1 MQGKLSN
8 FVEIKL
14 LKFGDFNGIL
24 AKNMIKYD
32 KYKLIEGDKLKVKFF
47 DKNLIKKYINM
58 LSIINLFFTSVLIFW
73 DIPQE
78 YKLISFIVFI
88 AINVSIYIF
97 LFVRAN
103 KIINVKL
110 DIDGSIVEIKEGDIF
125 KEEGLKVI
133 NFNEYFDTK
142 VDNKIIA
149 ENTLNGQFIKK
160 YVENIEE
167 LDNLIDQKLEKIDCN
182 TNRKDGKKKR
192 YALGEIVEYK
202 DFLITSLSKFDDQNR
217 ANLTLKEYI
226 GFLMNFWNSLDVI
239 YANRN
244 VSITIFGSG
253 ITRFKEITY
262 ISDQEL
268 LEIII
273 WSFKISKVKFK
284 YPTKIS
290 IIIPKEKINKIN
302 LYKIKGEF

>member
-1 MQGKLSN
+1 MSN

>member
-1 MQGKLSN
+1 MSN

-24 AKNMIKYD
+24 AENMIKYD

-167 LDNLIDQKLEKIDCN
+167 LDNLIDQKLEKLDYN

-202 DFLITSLSKFDDQNR
+202 DFLITSLSKFYDQNR

>member
-1 MQGKLSN
+1 LSN

-110 DIDGSIVEIKEGDIF
+110 DIDGSIVEIKEGNIF
-125 KEEGLKVI
+125 KEEDLKVI

-167 LDNLIDQKLEKIDCN
+167 LDNLIDQKLEKLDYN

>member
-1 MQGKLSN
+1 MSN

-58 LSIINLFFTSVLIFW
+58 LSIINLFFTSGLIFL

-78 YKLISFIVFI
+78 YKLISFVVFI

-160 YVENIEE
+160 YVENVEE
-167 LDNLIDQKLEKIDCN
+167 LDNLIDQKLEKLDYN

-202 DFLITSLSKFDDQNR
+202 DFLITSLGKFDDQNR

-302 LYKIKGEF
+302 LYKIKEEF

>member
-1 MQGKLSN
+1 MSN

-110 DIDGSIVEIKEGDIF
+110 DIDGSIVEIKEGNIF
-125 KEEGLKVI
+125 KEEDLKVI

-167 LDNLIDQKLEKIDCN
+167 LDNLIDQKLEKLDYN

-253 ITRFKEITY
+253 TTRFKEITY

>member
-1 MQGKLSN
+1 MSN

-58 LSIINLFFTSVLIFW
+58 LSIINLFFTSVLIFL

-167 LDNLIDQKLEKIDCN
+167 LDNLIDQKLEKLDYN

-302 LYKIKGEF
+302 LYKIKEEF

>member
-1 MQGKLSN
+1 MTNK
-8 FVEIKL
+8 E
-14 LKFGDFNGIL
+14 
-24 AKNMIKYD
+24 
-32 KYKLIEGDKLKVKFF
+32 DKLKVKFF
-47 DKNLIKKYINM
+47 DKNLMKKYINI
-58 LSIINLFFTSVLIFW
+58 LSIINLFFTLGLIFF
-73 DIPQE
+73 DIPQK
-78 YKLISFIVFI
+78 YKPISFVVFI
-88 AINVSIYIF
+88 VINISIYIF
-97 LFVRAN
+97 LLVRAN
-103 KIINVKL
+103 KMRNVKL
-110 DIDGSIVEIKEGDIF
+110 DIDGSTVEIKEGDIF
-125 KEEGLKVI
+125 KEKDLKVI

-160 YVENIEE
+160 YVENVEE
-167 LDNLIDQKLEKIDCN
+167 LDNLIDQKLEQIDYN

-202 DFLITSLSKFDDQNR
+202 DFLITALSKFDDQNR

-226 GFLMNFWNSLDVI
+226 SFLMNFWNSLDVI

-302 LYKIKGEF
+302 LYKIKEEF

>member
-1 MQGKLSN
+1 MSN

-110 DIDGSIVEIKEGDIF
+110 DIDGSIVEIKEGNIF
-125 KEEGLKVI
+125 KEEDLKVI

-167 LDNLIDQKLEKIDCN
+167 LDNLIDQKLEKLDYN

>member
-1 MQGKLSN
+1 MSN

-110 DIDGSIVEIKEGDIF
+110 DIDGSIVEIKGGNIF
-125 KEEGLKVI
+125 KEEDLKVI

-167 LDNLIDQKLEKIDCN
+167 LDNLIDQKLEKLDYN

>member
-1 MQGKLSN
+1 M
-8 FVEIKL
+8 
-14 LKFGDFNGIL
+14 
-24 AKNMIKYD
+24 
-32 KYKLIEGDKLKVKFF
+32 KVKFF

-167 LDNLIDQKLEKIDCN
+167 LDNLIDQKLEKLDYN

-302 LYKIKGEF
+302 LYKIKEEF

>member
-1 MQGKLSN
+1 MSN
-8 FVEIKL
+8 FIEIKL

-58 LSIINLFFTSVLIFW
+58 LSIINLFFTSGLIFW

-78 YKLISFIVFI
+78 YKLISFVVFI

-160 YVENIEE
+160 YVENVEE
-167 LDNLIDQKLEKIDCN
+167 LDNLIDQKLEKLDYN

>member
-1 MQGKLSN
+1 MSN

-110 DIDGSIVEIKEGDIF
+110 DIDGSIVEIKEGNIF

-167 LDNLIDQKLEKIDCN
+167 LDNLIDQKLEKLDYN

>member
-1 MQGKLSN
+1 MSN

-32 KYKLIEGDKLKVKFF
+32 KYKLIGVDKLKVKFF

-58 LSIINLFFTSVLIFW
+58 LSIINLFFTSGLIFW

-78 YKLISFIVFI
+78 YKLISFVVFI

-160 YVENIEE
+160 YVENVEE
-167 LDNLIDQKLEKIDCN
+167 LDNLIDQKLEKLDYN

-302 LYKIKGEF
+302 LYKIKEEF

>member
-1 MQGKLSN
+1 MSN

-24 AKNMIKYD
+24 AENMIKYD

-167 LDNLIDQKLEKIDCN
+167 LDNLIDQKLEKLDYN

>member
-1 MQGKLSN
+1 MSN

-58 LSIINLFFTSVLIFW
+58 LSIINLFFTSVLIFG

-167 LDNLIDQKLEKIDCN
+167 LDNLIDQKLEKLDYN

>member
-1 MQGKLSN
+1 MSN

-110 DIDGSIVEIKEGDIF
+110 DIDGSIVEIKEGNIF
-125 KEEGLKVI
+125 KEEDLKVI

-167 LDNLIDQKLEKIDCN
+167 LDNLIDQKLEKLDYN

-239 YANRN
+239 YTNRN

>member
-1 MQGKLSN
+1 MSN

-32 KYKLIEGDKLKVKFF
+32 KYKLIGVDKLKVKFF

-58 LSIINLFFTSVLIFW
+58 LSIINLFFTSGLIFW

-78 YKLISFIVFI
+78 YKLVSFVVFI

-97 LFVRAN
+97 LVVRAN

-160 YVENIEE
+160 YVENVEE
-167 LDNLIDQKLEKIDCN
+167 LDNLIDQKLEKLDYN

-302 LYKIKGEF
+302 LYKIKEEF

>member
-1 MQGKLSN
+1 MSN

-78 YKLISFIVFI
+78 YKLILFIVFI

>member
-1 MQGKLSN
+1 MSN

-14 LKFGDFNGIL
+14 LKLGDFNGIL

-32 KYKLIEGDKLKVKFF
+32 KYKLIGVDKLKVKFF

-58 LSIINLFFTSVLIFW
+58 LSIINLFFTSGLIFW

-78 YKLISFIVFI
+78 YKLISFVVFI

-125 KEEGLKVI
+125 KEEVLKVI

-160 YVENIEE
+160 YVENVEE
-167 LDNLIDQKLEKIDCN
+167 LDNLIDQKLEKLDYN

-302 LYKIKGEF
+302 LYKIKEEF

>member
-1 MQGKLSN
+1 MK
-8 FVEIKL
+8 IK
-14 LKFGDFNGIL
+14 F
-24 AKNMIKYD
+24 YD
-32 KYKLIEGDKLKVKFF
+32 INLVKG
-47 DKNLIKKYINM
+47 YINI
-58 LSIINLFFTSVLIFW
+58 LSVFNLFLSFILIFF

-78 YKLISFIVFI
+78 YKYVSFIAFI
-88 AINVSIYIF
+88 
-97 LFVRAN
+97 
-103 KIINVKL
+103 IINVIIYLAMLIRANTIKKIKL
-110 DIDGSIVEIKEGDIF
+110 DIDGSTVEIREGNIF
-125 KEEGLKVI
+125 EEKNLKVM

-149 ENTLNGQFIKK
+149 KNTLNGQFIKK

-167 LDNLIDQKLEKIDCN
+167 LDNLIETNLESIGYN
-182 TNRKDGKKKR
+182 ENREDGKKKK
-192 YALGEIVEYK
+192 YSLGEIVEYK

-226 GFLMNFWNSLDVI
+226 SFLMNFWNNLDVI

-244 VSITIFGSG
+244 VSMTIFGSG

-262 ISDQEL
+262 ISEQEL

-302 LYKIKGEF
+302 LYKIKEEF

>member
-1 MQGKLSN
+1 MSN

-167 LDNLIDQKLEKIDCN
+167 LDNLIDQKLEKLDYN

-302 LYKIKGEF
+302 LYKIKEEF

>member
-1 MQGKLSN
+1 MSN

-32 KYKLIEGDKLKVKFF
+32 KYKLIGVDKLKVKFF

-58 LSIINLFFTSVLIFW
+58 LSIINLFFTSGLIFW

-78 YKLISFIVFI
+78 YKLISFVVFI

-97 LFVRAN
+97 LVVRAN

-160 YVENIEE
+160 YVENVEE
-167 LDNLIDQKLEKIDCN
+167 LDNLIDQKLEKLDYN

-302 LYKIKGEF
+302 LYKIKEEF

>member
-1 MQGKLSN
+1 MSN

-32 KYKLIEGDKLKVKFF
+32 KYKLIGVDKLKVKFF

-58 LSIINLFFTSVLIFW
+58 LSIINLFFTSGLIFL

-78 YKLISFIVFI
+78 YKLVSFVVFI

-97 LFVRAN
+97 LVVRAN

-160 YVENIEE
+160 YVENVEE
-167 LDNLIDQKLEKIDCN
+167 LDNLIDQKLEKLDYN

-302 LYKIKGEF
+302 LYKIKEEF